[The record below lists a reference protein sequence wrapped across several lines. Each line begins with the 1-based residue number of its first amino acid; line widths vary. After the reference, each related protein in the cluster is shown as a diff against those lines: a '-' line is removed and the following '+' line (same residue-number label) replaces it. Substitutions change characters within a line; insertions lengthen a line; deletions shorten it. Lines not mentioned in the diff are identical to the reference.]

1 MPKGFPEITCKSNI
15 PIRNYALGE
24 TIQLD
29 NLIKIEFC
37 NSGNICGLS
46 TRNKMGHLREAVD
59 YHKNRI
65 MFLCSTWK
73 PKQNPCLHLAKGK
86 WERAT
91 GCKDQYFV
99 FYAWLVGKFDI
110 DLPISRHLFSN

>member
-73 PKQNPCLHLAKGK
+73 PKQKIHAYILP
-86 WERAT
+86 RASGNGQQGVKT
-91 GCKDQYFV
+91 S
-99 FYAWLVGKFDI
+99 I
-110 DLPISRHLFSN
+110 LFSMLG